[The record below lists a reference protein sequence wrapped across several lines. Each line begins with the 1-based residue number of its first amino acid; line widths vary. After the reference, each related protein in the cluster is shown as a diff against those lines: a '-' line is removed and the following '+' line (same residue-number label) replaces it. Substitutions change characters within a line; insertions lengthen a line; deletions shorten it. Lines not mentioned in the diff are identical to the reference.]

1 MQDHERLNQLRV
13 MRDRLDRLDASPER
27 DWMLSE
33 VRRRAVDLESEGR
46 ASPLRPLVR
55 ESEAELEPAPEPPP
69 VVKRAASRP
78 RPQPPQRVVATP
90 LPVTVR
96 TSAPLPE
103 GLRLSLEEDVEP
115 RHEGGLVPW
124 AGGLRG

>member
-46 ASPLRPLVR
+46 AAPLRPLVR

-69 VVKRAASRP
+69 VKRAASRP

-90 LPVTVR
+90 LPVAAP

-103 GLRLSLEEDVEP
+103 GLRLCLEEDVVEP
-115 RHEGGLVPW
+115 RREGGLVPW